1 MRPRHVARFVGLI
14 MMAAI
19 LCLLPI
25 GLRGQQAEKRLGELS
40 VEELDQLIRQIS
52 AGPMSNAE
60 KIDYYSSRFLGTP
73 YELVCQGDGPY
84 ARYETGPLMNFQ
96 QINCMTYC
104 EQVLALALS
113 SYYEE
118 MFNVLQ
124 NIRYRDGI
132 IGMATRNHYTMADWL
147 PENDWCLRDI
157 SREVGGDLATT
168 LTRTISHQKF
178 FEGKGLHDVRDV
190 LPDRDVT
197 IWYIPMNNLPKVVD
211 RLNSGDIVSLIQNQ
225 PGIFSAHM
233 LMIHKDTKGQAY
245 FRHASMSAKTTL
257 DVPYEEYITG
267 LSKKPRYM
275 GMSFMRVREA
285 VRWVG
290 PEKLTHGK
298 TSLDNEPLVQ

>member
-1 MRPRHVARFVGLI
+1 MKSQHVAHFLGSI
-14 MMAAI
+14 MVVAI
-19 LCLLPI
+19 LCLFPL
-25 GLRGQQAEKRLGELS
+25 GLMGQQVEKRLGELS
-40 VEELDQLIRQIS
+40 TDELDELIREIS

-73 YELVCQGDGPY
+73 YVLVCQADGPY

-113 SYYEE
+113 LHYEE

-124 NIRYRDGI
+124 HIRYRDGI
-132 IGMATRNHYTMADWL
+132 IGMATRNHYTMADWIA
-147 PENDWCLRDI
+147 ENAWCLRDI
-157 SREVGGDLATT
+157 THEVAGDLATT
-168 LTRTISHQKF
+168 LTRTISHRKF
-178 FEGKGLHDVRDV
+178 FEGKGLSDVRDV

-197 IWYIPMNNLPKVVD
+197 IWYIPMANLPKVVD
-211 RLNSGDIVSLIQNQ
+211 RLNSGDIVSLIQNR
-225 PGIFSAHM
+225 PAIFSAHM
-233 LMIHKDTKGQAY
+233 LMIYKDKKGQAY

-257 DVPYEEYITG
+257 DVPYEEYISG
-267 LSKKPRYM
+267 LSKKPKYL

-285 VRWVG
+285 VRWIG

-298 TSLDNEPLVQ
+298 EFLNDEPLLP

>member
-1 MRPRHVARFVGLI
+1 MKLPYPSPMLSSFVLV
-14 MMAAI
+14 AI
-19 LCLLPI
+19 LCLLPTCLI
-25 GLRGQQAEKRLGELS
+25 GEQAEKRLGELS
-40 VEELDQLIRQIS
+40 VEELDHLIRQTS
-52 AGPMSNAE
+52 AGLMSNAE
-60 KIDYYSSRFLGTP
+60 KIDYYSGRFLGTP

-84 ARYETGPLMNFQ
+84 ARYDTAPLMNFQ

-113 SYYEE
+113 SHYEE

-124 NIRYRDGI
+124 HIRYRDGI

-147 PENDWCLRDI
+147 PENEWCLRDI

-168 LTRTISHQKF
+168 LTRTISHRKF
-178 FEGKGLHDVRDV
+178 FEGKGLTDVRDV

-197 IWYIPMNNLPKVVD
+197 IWYIPMANLPKVVD
-211 RLNSGDIVSLIQNQ
+211 RLNSGDIVALIQDQ

-233 LMIHKDTKGQAY
+233 LMIHKDEKGRAY

-257 DVPYEEYITG
+257 DQPYDDYISG
-267 LSKKPRYM
+267 LSKKPKYL

-285 VRWVG
+285 VRWIG
-290 PEKLTHGK
+290 PEKVTHGK
-298 TSLDNEPLVQ
+298 VFLDNIPLVK